1 MFSRSVQ
8 TLREEYIMKQDA
20 VREALEKKSR
30 LLELHLLQQFDELSL
45 IQQSKGELTTV
56 AHQLAEKYE
65 DSLET
70 QKSLTQR

>member
-1 MFSRSVQ
+1 MQ

-20 VREALEKKSR
+20 VRETLEKKSR

-45 IQQSKGELTTV
+45 IQQSKGELTSV

-65 DSLET
+65 DSMET

>member
-1 MFSRSVQ
+1 LFSRSVQ

>member
-1 MFSRSVQ
+1 
-8 TLREEYIMKQDA
+8 MKQDA

-45 IQQSKGELTTV
+45 IQQSKEELTGV

-65 DSLET
+65 DSMEK
-70 QKSLTQR
+70 QRSLTERWSIFL

>member
-1 MFSRSVQ
+1 LFSRSVQ
-8 TLREEYIMKQDA
+8 TLREEYILKQDA

>member
-1 MFSRSVQ
+1 
-8 TLREEYIMKQDA
+8 MKQDA

-45 IQQSKGELTTV
+45 IQQSKEELTGV

-65 DSLET
+65 DSMEK
-70 QKSLTQR
+70 QRSLTERWSIFLSLLI

>member
-1 MFSRSVQ
+1 VQ

-20 VREALEKKSR
+20 VRETLEKKSR

-45 IQQSKGELTTV
+45 IQQSKGELTSV

-65 DSLET
+65 DSMET

>member
-1 MFSRSVQ
+1 MQ

-65 DSLET
+65 DSMET